1 MRRLVCGGPASAPA
15 VFADSAAGSAL
26 SVAAAASPPHPRA
39 GGLPAAKSQK
49 EGRGRGRRAGGGGA
63 WKTGKILRHLRR
75 DLKRDPKLAQMDQS
89 LAAALHRAGVCVC
102 VCARARARMRACV
115 RVLVCERESVCV
127 SLEIDKSL
135 AAGLPG
141 FIARV

>member
-1 MRRLVCGGPASAPA
+1 
-15 VFADSAAGSAL
+15 
-26 SVAAAASPPHPRA
+26 
-39 GGLPAAKSQK
+39 
-49 EGRGRGRRAGGGGA
+49 
-63 WKTGKILRHLRR
+63 
-75 DLKRDPKLAQMDQS
+75 MDQS

-115 RVLVCERESVCV
+115 RVLVCVRECVCV